1 MNLEE
6 QIMEIVSE
14 NTEKAQPLD
23 LTNSLSELGIDS
35 LDVLMVIN
43 AIEDE
48 FNITIDDGDFKDI
61 KTIGDILNILRK
73 KYIKIEG

>member
-6 QIMEIVSE
+6 RIMEIVSE
-14 NTEKAQPLD
+14 NTEKEQTLD
-23 LTNSLSELGIDS
+23 LTNSLSELGVDS
-35 LDVLMVIN
+35 LDILMVIN

-73 KYIKIEG
+73 KYF

>member
-14 NTEKAQPLD
+14 NTEKEQPLD